1 MTVSLQPSIFSR
13 SALMMSLQK
22 LVFAS
27 LFLMSSPSG
36 GFGQILDFNR
46 RSPYQQVFVDTDEF
60 GADYLQ
66 SLETALNNP
75 ALKTAKQNTAGRRSE
90 SNDSLYYAI
99 LNDLAY
105 YWHTRN
111 LNTALDLAQE
121 GLQLTEQR
129 NNPLWTGRFQITL
142 GAILLRLEKLD
153 SAEVILEE
161 ARKKVSERDLAF
173 LNTQLGYVYERRG
186 QLDKATNYA
195 MESLRLGRKWQDK
208 KAIALA
214 YSDLSNIF
222 WKQAKYKKGVEYGL
236 ESLAIFQ
243 QRGLDDLDYDFTLYV
258 VGNNYL
264 ELKQY
269 QNALYYYQ
277 RAIVIGERYGFYNN
291 LSDIYI
297 SLVDLHTYLNKYQQ
311 AEKSGKNAIKYAELL
326 SNNFMEMRAWLSMGK
341 LHNKQGDFTEAT
353 ADLRRSIAIATD
365 DFGDEYYLS
374 QAYQALGEALAGSGN
389 YREAVEAFN
398 HYDKLKDKVFSAESD
413 QRTLRLQ
420 TEFEVAQKENTIG
433 LQEARLEQQQQR
445 QTFTTIVASLLLF
458 LLLLLYLVYRQNTR
472 KNRLLQRQNQEK
484 EVLLKEV
491 HHRVKNNLE
500 IISSLLALQSSYLQD
515 RGAVEALLDIQNR
528 VHSMGFVH
536 QQLYQGKKVVRIAMS
551 DYFRSLGIH
560 LLQSYGKQETVMIDY
575 QLEPI
580 DLDLDTAIPLGLII
594 TELLSNALKYAFPD
608 GRNGTVR
615 LDAQR
620 KDDNLIIVSIAD
632 DGIGQA
638 IGTERRPTER
648 RPTERRPNA
657 AQGTGFGMQMVRLLT
672 RQLDG
677 QLTED
682 FTAGTRI
689 SFAFR
694 LMS

>member
-1 MTVSLQPSIFSR
+1 MKCI
-13 SALMMSLQK
+13 QK

-27 LFLMSSPSG
+27 LFLTLSVPDSP
-36 GFGQILDFNR
+36 GQILDFNR
-46 RSPYQQVFVDTDEF
+46 KNPYQRVFVDTDEF
-60 GADYLQ
+60 GAGYLQ
-66 SLETALNNP
+66 TLEEALNDP
-75 ALKTAKQNTAGRRSE
+75 AIKNAARK
-90 SNDSLYYAI
+90 DSAYYAI

-111 LNTALDLAQE
+111 LRTALN
-121 GLQLTEQR
+121 LTERGLRLTTQGHDT
-129 NNPLWTGRFQITL
+129 LWEGRFQITL

-153 SAEVILEE
+153 SAEVVLED
-161 ARKKVSERDLAF
+161 AKKKVREQDLAF

-186 QLDKATNYA
+186 RLDKATDYA

-222 WKQAKYKKGVEYGL
+222 WKQAKYQKGVEYGL

-243 QRGLDDLDYDFTLYV
+243 KRGLDDLDYDFTLYV

-264 ELKQY
+264 QLKQY

-297 SLVDLHTYLNKYQQ
+297 SLVDLNTHLAKYQE
-311 AEKSGKNAIKYAELL
+311 AEKAGKNAIKYADLL
-326 SNNFMEMRAWLSMGK
+326 DNNFMEMRAWLSVGK
-341 LHNKQGDFTEAT
+341 LHNKQGKYSAAV

-374 QAYQALGEALAGSGN
+374 QAYQALGKALAGIGN
-389 YREAVEAFN
+389 YREAVEAFDR
-398 HYDKLKDKVFSAESD
+398 YDTLRDRVFTAESD
-413 QRTLRLQ
+413 QRMLRLQ

-433 LQEARLEQQQQR
+433 LQEARLKQQQQQ
-445 QTFTTIVASLLLF
+445 QTFTTIGASLLLF
-458 LLLLLYLVYRQNTR
+458 FLLLLYLAYRQNTR
-472 KNRLLQRQNQEK
+472 KNLLLQRQNQEK

-500 IISSLLALQSSYLQD
+500 IISSLLALQSSHLQD
-515 RGAVEALLDIQNR
+515 QEAAEALLDIQNR
-528 VHSMGFVH
+528 VYSMGFVH
-536 QQLYQGKKVVRIAMS
+536 QQLYQGEKVARISMN
-551 DYFRSLGIH
+551 DYFRKLGIH
-560 LLQSYGKQETVMIDY
+560 LLQAYGKQETVTIDY
-575 QLEPI
+575 QIEP
-580 DLDLDTAIPLGLII
+580 LDLDTAIPLGLII
-594 TELLSNALKYAFPD
+594 TELLSNALKYAFPED
-608 GRNGTVR
+608 RNGTIQ

-620 KDDNLIIVSIAD
+620 HDDSLVTVSIAD
-632 DGIGQA
+632 NGVGQVS
-638 IGTERRPTER
+638 GTERRPD
-648 RPTERRPNA
+648 A
-657 AQGTGFGMQMVRLLT
+657 ARGTGFGREMVKLLT

-682 FTAGTRI
+682 FAKGTRI
-689 SFAFR
+689 SLAFKLPGR
-694 LMS
+694 AAVPQIE